1 MANFA
6 RIPGDLT
13 VVNSKALFGLT
24 KRQLIGVLLGMTVGL
39 PVFFLIKKHS
49 DITTA
54 SFGAFIVAGPA
65 LASGFIRINGLSFD
79 EYIKILIKAKVTP
92 SIRVYKTENAW
103 EYFEKLKL
111 REGKNGKKNRKE
123 SKAKKKK

>member
-1 MANFA
+1 M
-6 RIPGDLT
+6 
-13 VVNSKALFGLT
+13 
-24 KRQLIGVLLGMTVGL
+24 
-39 PVFFLIKKHS
+39 
-49 DITTA
+49 TTA

-103 EYFEKLKL
+103 EYFEKIKL